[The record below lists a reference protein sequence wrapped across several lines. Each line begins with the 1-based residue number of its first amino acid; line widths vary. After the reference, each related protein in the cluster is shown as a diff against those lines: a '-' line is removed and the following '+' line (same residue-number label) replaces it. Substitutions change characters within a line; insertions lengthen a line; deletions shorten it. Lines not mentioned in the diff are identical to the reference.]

1 MNILYCK
8 NRKAFHDYEIIE
20 TYEAGIVLFGSE
32 VKEIKNNKSSLDGSF
47 AIINDNVVKLLNF
60 KMGNL
65 ENREI
70 ILLLNKKEIYNI
82 QKELVKGYS
91 LIPLVVYYKNNYIKL
106 EIALCKGL
114 KKFDK
119 RQILKDKDLIK
130 SESSKIKL

>member
-119 RQILKDKDLIK
+119 RQVLKDKDLIK

>member
-47 AIINDNVVKLLNF
+47 AVIHDNVVKLLNF

-106 EIALCKGL
+106 QVALCKGL

-119 RQILKDKDLIK
+119 RQVLKDKDLIK

>member
-91 LIPLVVYYKNNYIKL
+91 LIPLVVYYTNNYIKL

-119 RQILKDKDLIK
+119 RQVLKDKDLIK

>member
-1 MNILYCK
+1 
-8 NRKAFHDYEIIE
+8 
-20 TYEAGIVLFGSE
+20 
-32 VKEIKNNKSSLDGSF
+32 
-47 AIINDNVVKLLNF
+47 
-60 KMGNL
+60 MGNL

-106 EIALCKGL
+106 QVALCKGL

-119 RQILKDKDLIK
+119 RQVLKDKDLIK